1 MSSPQ
6 NRPPRVVAEL
16 GRPET
21 PQETADRKAAN
32 SRRHRSNQTLR
43 NLVFALLASLAVVLV
58 LVLVVVR
65 PDGAKRP
72 AVDYR
77 SDAAQS
83 EQQAGQQL
91 AAPKLPDGWSANN
104 DGLTTGSDSIDSWK
118 IGLISPNE
126 QYIEVVQGIDANA
139 TWMANELENA
149 RATGTRSIGGATW
162 TVYDRRDS
170 EDPGNFAYSL
180 STVIG
185 PNSLVLHGS
194 GTDAEFGTVA
204 KAIITQLEG
213 TR

>member
-6 NRPPRVVAEL
+6 NRPPRIVAEL

-21 PQETADRKAAN
+21 PEETAARKAAN

-91 AAPKLPDGWSANN
+91 VAPKLPDGWTAND
-104 DGLTTGSDSIDSWK
+104 DGLDTGSDSIVSWK
-118 IGLISPNE
+118 IGLISPKE
-126 QYIEVVQGIDANA
+126 QYIKVVQGIDANA
-139 TWMANELENA
+139 TWITNELENQ
-149 RATGTRSIGGATW
+149 RSTGTRSIAGVTW
-162 TVYDRRDS
+162 TVYDRRDA

-180 STVIG
+180 STVRG
-185 PNSLVLHGS
+185 SNSLVLHGTA
-194 GTDAEFGTVA
+194 TDAEFGIVA
-204 KAIITQLEG
+204 AAITAQLEG